1 MGLAG
6 KGFRNR
12 YHTTNLGW
20 DEKGQKCLQRQ
31 LMCRQYEQTSMIL
44 TGEQ

>member
-20 DEKGQKCLQRQ
+20 DGKGAEVPPK
-31 LMCRQYEQTSMIL
+31 TANV
-44 TGEQ
+44 